1 MPDFSAGW
9 IWMAAA
15 GFFFLCGILL
25 WFSPIVVTTEMKKIN
40 LDDDFDVKVR
50 ALFGLVHLHWKMPI
64 LEWTNRG
71 IKMKSESSTSKGHT
85 EEKEQLNAAE
95 VMNKTNRIKRLV
107 QQVEGAAGLA
117 KSALSK
123 VKVSQ
128 WEWST
133 EVGTGDAMWTAMST
147 GMLWSVKTT
156 AIGVASQII
165 HLTQPPV
172 IAVQPAYNRTCF
184 VSHWKLVG
192 SIRLGQAGIA
202 GIRLVIGL
210 RKLRAGTVGVQRLF
224 SKV

>member
-1 MPDFSAGW
+1 MDDGGRFL
-9 IWMAAA
+9 
-15 GFFFLCGILL
+15 FLCGILA

-40 LDDDFDVKVR
+40 LDDDFDVRVR
-50 ALFGLVHLHWKMPI
+50 ALFGLIRLHWTMPI

-71 IKMKSESSTSKGHT
+71 LKVKSESSTSKGHT

-95 VMNKTNRIKRLV
+95 VISMTNRIKRFV
-107 QQVEGAAGLA
+107 QQVEGTAALA
-117 KSALSK
+117 KAALSK
-123 VKVSQ
+123 VRVSQ

-156 AIGVASQII
+156 AVGVASQLL
-165 HLTQPPV
+165 HLTQPPA
-172 IAVQPAYNRTCF
+172 IAVKPAYNRTCF
-184 VSHWKLVG
+184 VSHWRLVA
-192 SIRLGQAGIA
+192 SIRLGQAGLA

-210 RKLRAGTVGVQRLF
+210 RKLKAGSVGVQRLI